1 MKKAIVLALALLLA
15 ASSSYALT
23 NGRDGSGGYGP
34 IGDGYAMYRAEADV
48 LVYQVR
54 EANAGFA
61 DMIPL
66 YSAAITAA
74 GGVVTAIDAPT
85 GVSGLPGNYDPVNF
99 PVTFVITGENWWGP
113 NFIPADETTVGNYLN
128 AGGALFFSG
137 QDYLYG
143 AGYGDGAAYGF
154 PLMIGAGTI
163 VQDTPFGTGY
173 YMEVSG
179 SDIWAGA
186 YMALDCSAIFLAN
199 DFYPDTIEP
208 RAEAAVLATQESP
221 EYHNGAVI
229 YDAGAYKSIFT
240 TLEIACDQTGQF
252 GGLIGTAYAW
262 LGGGVVATESTT
274 WGAVKANFR

>member
-1 MKKAIVLALALLLA
+1 MKKAIVLAIALLLA

-54 EANAGFA
+54 EANTGFA
-61 DMIPL
+61 DLIPI

-74 GGVVTAIDAPT
+74 GGVVTAIDAPS

-99 PVTFVITGENWWGP
+99 PVTFVLTTENWWGP

-128 AGGALFFSG
+128 AGGALYMSG

-154 PLMIGAGTI
+154 PLMIGMGTI
-163 VQDTPFGTGY
+163 TQDTPFGAD
-173 YMEVSG
+173 YMEVQG

-186 YMALDCSAIFLAN
+186 YLACDALSLFLAN
-199 DFYPDTIEP
+199 PFYPDTIEP
-208 RAEAAVLATQESP
+208 RAGAATLATQMSP
-221 EYHNGAVI
+221 EVHNGAVI

-240 TLEIACDQTGQF
+240 ALEVAGDITGQF
-252 GGLIGTAYAW
+252 TGLIGTAYAW

>member
-1 MKKAIVLALALLLA
+1 MKKAIVLSIALLLA
-15 ASSSYALT
+15 ASSAYALT

-34 IGDGYAMYRAEADV
+34 IGDGYAMIRAEADV

-54 EANAGFA
+54 EANDGFA
-61 DMIPL
+61 DLIPL

-74 GGVVTAIDAPT
+74 GGVVTAVDAPS

-99 PVTFVITGENWWGP
+99 PVTFVLTSENWWGP
-113 NFIPADETTVGNYLN
+113 NFIPADEATVGDYLN
-128 AGGALFFSG
+128 AGGALYFSG

-163 VQDTPFGTGY
+163 VQDTPFGAD

-179 SDIWAGA
+179 SDIWAGMYLA
-186 YMALDCSAIFLAN
+186 CDPTTIFLAN
-199 DFYPDTIEP
+199 PFYPDTIEP
-208 RAEAAVLATQESP
+208 RAEAAVLCTQETP
-221 EYHNGAVI
+221 EYHNGGVI

-240 TLEIACDQTGQF
+240 ALEIAGDVTGQF
-252 GGLIGTAYAW
+252 GQYIGVAYSW